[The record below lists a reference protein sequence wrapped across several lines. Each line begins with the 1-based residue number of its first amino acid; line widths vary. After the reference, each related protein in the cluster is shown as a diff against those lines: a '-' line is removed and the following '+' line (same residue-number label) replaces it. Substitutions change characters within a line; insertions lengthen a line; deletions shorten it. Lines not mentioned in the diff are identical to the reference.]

1 MSDNCKCGCGHDH
14 EHEHEECGCGC
25 GCGDEQAGIITLVD
39 EDGIEHEFEIIDQ
52 LEEGDD
58 TYIALVECYEDDAD
72 VDLDDPGDLLV
83 LKVVAEG
90 FEEYLEAIED
100 EEEFDR
106 VSAIF
111 MERLSS
117 EFDFV
122 EE

>member
-25 GCGDEQAGIITLVD
+25 GCGDEQAG
-39 EDGIEHEFEIIDQ
+39 IIDQ

-90 FEEYLEAIED
+90 VEEYLEAIED